1 MDASETGIARRLT
14 VVLLFFILS
23 ATSIVFSAY
32 LLMHAYGLLFYAI
45 AISFTALAL
54 ISCVFNTMTAY
65 TYYKSYFYTAYFNKL
80 TASLKPMKGYPSVA
94 VVMPVYNEDPEMFGK
109 NLHRLRDLEYDKSKL
124 TFYVLDDSTKPDVRE
139 RIERI
144 SRDNKAVYI
153 HRSDRKGFK
162 AGALNNMLKHSK
174 EEFVAIF
181 DADEYLTNTRFLLD
195 LLPYFQNKE
204 VAFAQTEKSYRR
216 NGSLFTDSVNL
227 FDALFF
233 KFMQPSRAQHG
244 TAIFAGSC
252 GIIRH
257 SAIDAVGGFPEYV
270 TEDAFFSFESD
281 MNNFKSVYV
290 PRVYALGRPIT
301 FSELTTQQWRYNY
314 GDTQFLMYFL
324 RRMKNAKKGDA
335 PLPLQARLLRV
346 RLRAQLPV
354 LGAHTLHHPGD
365 NNGVLGGAVRLRLAD
380 NADRRSAGDLLPR
393 APGHTGIR
401 ALADGAR
408 RADLGVLRLHVRGPH
423 ALRAQFRDRI
433 LEAEGRRRRAHG
445 QRARQG
451 LVQGRL
457 EGRRLQAADACVQDV
472 RDRARVLLGHT
483 DLQRFRDTGKQ
494 SHRLPLAA
502 LVRNTLQLSLLLLL
516 QVRLVAIS

>member
-335 PLPLQARLLRV
+335 PFLSKLDYFAYGFGLNYLSSVLILFTILAIITVFSAAPFAYASLTMLIDAPQA
-346 RLRAQLPV
+346 
-354 LGAHTLHHPGD
+354 
-365 NNGVLGGAVRLRLAD
+365 
-380 NADRRSAGDLLPR
+380 
-393 APGHTGIR
+393 I
-401 ALADGAR
+401 
-408 RADLGVLRLHVRGPH
+408 
-423 ALRAQFRDRI
+423 FY
-433 LEAEGRRRRAHG
+433 LE
-445 QRARQG
+445 
-451 LVQGRL
+451 
-457 EGRRLQAADACVQDV
+457 
-472 RDRARVLLGHT
+472 LLGILAFVLSLMVPVVLT
-483 DLQRFRDTGKQ
+483 WAYFDSMSEGLMLFVLNFAIAF
-494 SHRLPLAA
+494 SRLKGGVAA
-502 LVRNTLQLSLLLLL
+502 LMGSVPGKGWFKAGSKGDDSKRLMPAFRMSATELVFSSAILISSAFAILASNLTGFLWLLWYGILYSS
-516 QVRLVAIS
+516 AFFFYYKYG